1 MNLTFILFLCN
12 PYIHSQK
19 YKEKASQE
27 VTVKAYKKGTVG
39 TGSSSNKKWYI
50 LGALLLVV
58 VIIAAAV
65 GAAMAGKGNSG
76 SGSAA
81 SSTTGS
87 DSIADDFSNS
97 DGTLG
102 TIDTTGGGTTAPPV
116 TGEEDDFDACIPCTD
131 IPTEFMV
138 AEGLTCAT
146 YKNHANRCGTPGS
159 WWFDDRD
166 WDDDWV

>member
-1 MNLTFILFLCN
+1 M
-12 PYIHSQK
+12 
-19 YKEKASQE
+19 
-27 VTVKAYKKGTVG
+27 TVKAYKKGTVG
-39 TGSSSNKKWYI
+39 TGSDSNKKWYI

-65 GAAMAGKGNSG
+65 GGAMAGKGNSG

-87 DSIADDFSNS
+87 GSIADDFDSGS
-97 DGTLG
+97 TLG
-102 TIDTTGGGTTAPPV
+102 TIDTTGGGTTGT
-116 TGEEDDFDACIPCTD
+116 TGTTGGGAAVAGGDDFDACVPCTD

-138 AEGLTCAT
+138 AEGLTCET
-146 YKNHANRCGTPGS
+146 YQNHQNRCGTPGS